1 MPLAQINVWLDVVF
15 TALWFVV
22 AIALSGHFVGNI
34 LTGRARSRFVDWK
47 WPHHDHPPIPFLPR
61 FLHFMHVF
69 AMIALAFSGMYIR
82 FPFFDGGRT
91 PMRYVHYVAMTI
103 VFINLIWRLWYAFFA
118 KQRDFREFGVSRM
131 DIVTA
136 PKVILYYIFVKNS
149 KPHLGKYNVM
159 QKGTYIVF
167 VPLMFIQAIT
177 GFMLLTM
184 TIPLLEA
191 SPRELLVGWL
201 AAAGGLSVDYAGW
214 IARMTHYVVNW
225 LFIILTTIHA
235 YLSVTEDLP
244 AFLNFFG
251 LQALGFGKGHDDH
264 GHDTEQG
271 DHDSGHGAHDAQPVL
286 ASTEQS

>member
-1 MPLAQINVWLDVVF
+1 MSLAQINVWLDVVF

-22 AIALSGHFVGNI
+22 AIALSFHFLGNV
-34 LTGRARSRFVDWK
+34 LAGRARSRFIDWQ

-61 FLHFMHVF
+61 FLHFMHVA

-103 VFINLIWRLWYAFFA
+103 VVINLVWRLWYAFFA
-118 KQRDFREFGVSRM
+118 KQRDYREFGVSKM

-159 QKGTYIVF
+159 QKMTYLLF
-167 VPLMFIQAIT
+167 VPLMFVQAIT

-184 TIPLLEA
+184 TVPGLEA
-191 SPRELLVGWL
+191 TPREILVGWI
-201 AAAGGLSVDYAGW
+201 ATAVGVSVDYAGW
-214 IARMTHYVVNW
+214 IARMTHYVINW

-235 YLSVTEDLP
+235 YLSVSEDLP

-251 LQALGFGKGHDDH
+251 LQALGFGKGHEDAHHGDDSHGHGSDH
-264 GHDTEQG
+264 G
-271 DHDSGHGAHDAQPVL
+271 GHETQPAL
-286 ASTEQS
+286 ASTDQG